1 MKVLVSTLGRAHE
14 QNGVQEHPRDALQS
28 LLRLAELTEE
38 LGYDAFGVGERHN
51 APYFTSSPPVILAAV
66 AERTKRVELFTTVT
80 VISQLDPLRAAEDY
94 ATLDQLSGGR
104 LSLVIGRGQ
113 EYDRYKHFAQD
124 YERQWDY
131 TDERARLL
139 RRLLDEQS
147 VTWEGWS
154 RAPLTGV
161 TISPRPL
168 QHRLPIWHGSI
179 SSERT
184 RRLAVELGDPFFI
197 VNGFLDS
204 GTYREAVD
212 GYRRLWTEHGRDPA
226 DAVVGAGNAI
236 FAIDRDSARA
246 RRQAEKYHASG
257 TQAVSTVRETGQ
269 PYLDVKQAAGPNG
282 VALVGSPAEI
292 TDRIAQHHEWY
303 GNELMT
309 IGITAADET
318 DARKQL
324 ELFAAEVLP
333 QVRAL

>member
-1 MKVLVSTLGRAHE
+1 MKVLVSTLGKGDPE
-14 QNGVQEHPRDALQS
+14 GKESPGEALAA
-28 LLRLAELTEE
+28 LLRLATHTEE
-38 LGYDAFGVGERHN
+38 RGFDAFGVGERHN
-51 APYFTSSPPVILAAV
+51 APYFTSAPPVILAAI
-66 AERTKRVELFTTVT
+66 AERVPRIELFTTVT

-113 EYDRYKHFAQD
+113 EYDRYARFGQE

-147 VTWEGWS
+147 VSWEGWS
-154 RAPLTGV
+154 RPPLADV
-161 TISPRPL
+161 TISPRPR
-168 QHRLPIWHGSI
+168 QAHLPIWHGSI

-197 VNGFLDS
+197 VNGFLDA
-204 GTYREAVD
+204 GTYRDAVD
-212 GYRRLWTEHGRDPA
+212 GYRELWAEYGRDPA
-226 DAVVGAGNAI
+226 DAVVGAGNAV

-246 RRQAEKYHASG
+246 RRIAERYHAPDTRTVNS
-257 TQAVSTVRETGQ
+257 VRETGQ
-269 PYLDVKQAAGPNG
+269 PYLDVAAAAGPEG

-292 TDRIAQHHEWY
+292 VDRIAQHHEWY

-309 IGITAADET
+309 IGITSFEET
-318 DARKQL
+318 EARRQL
-324 ELFAAEVLP
+324 DLFAAEVLP
-333 QVRAL
+333 HIREL